1 MVDEDIA
8 YERAYRAYERMRLR
22 HPDEGWPIIPK
33 RRWLAELDGR
43 AMIVSGYHSTMPMVI
58 EGLFDSSMVVPCV
71 RYRVTADRTT
81 RMADL
86 AVKA

>member
-43 AMIVSGYHSTMPMVI
+43 AMIVSGYHSTLPI
-58 EGLFDSSMVVPCV
+58 EGLIESDPCV
-71 RYRVTADRTT
+71 RYRVTAYRTT
-81 RMADL
+81 RMAEQPSSR
-86 AVKA
+86 